1 MFLLFGTP
9 INFFSLKLQIIIS
22 LYNKHF
28 DVMKTTYYDF
38 IQYVLNLMVK
48 KLTYSSI
55 YREVY

>member
-1 MFLLFGTP
+1 
-9 INFFSLKLQIIIS
+9 
-22 LYNKHF
+22 
-28 DVMKTTYYDF
+28 MKTTYYDF